1 MPEPSKDEPPA
12 SGLADRTRDIRL
24 PPVPGSPPVVV
35 RPEWSSYRPQPSTDE
50 AVPGTAQ
57 GAEQPEPEVAP
68 VPTPSI
74 ADQPTDNLQ
83 PPGRPAREKTLTFGP
98 PGKGAMP
105 HPPAAVHP
113 NYAMPRVVAA
123 PRSRRWPW
131 GVLIALPLIV
141 IAVAAVLLLILLRG
155 A

>member
-35 RPEWSSYRPQPSTDE
+35 RPEWSFHRPQPSADE
-50 AVPGTAQ
+50 ADPGTAQ
-57 GAEQPEPEVAP
+57 EAGQPVPEVAP
-68 VPTPSI
+68 PAAPSI

-98 PGKGAMP
+98 PGEGAMP
-105 HPPAAVHP
+105 HPPAAVRP
-113 NYAMPRVVAA
+113 NYAMPRVVPA

-131 GVLIALPLIV
+131 VVLIALPLIV
-141 IAVAAVLLLILLRG
+141 IAVAAVLLVILLRG
-155 A
+155 G